1 MEFKNLYLNNK
12 DGTSKRSFDQYP
24 ILGDI
29 IRMLEEGIDKR
40 KVDYIVLC
48 LGDTLYNDYIKVI
61 AFHTSTALLK

>member
-1 MEFKNLYLNNK
+1 
-12 DGTSKRSFDQYP
+12 
-24 ILGDI
+24 
-29 IRMLEEGIDKR
+29 MLEEGIDKR

>member
-12 DGTSKRSFDQYP
+12 DGTSKRSFGQYP

-48 LGDTLYNDYIKVI
+48 LGDTLGVSNKLCKTSQKIR
-61 AFHTSTALLK
+61 HTL